1 MKNLMSTEWWTAAG
15 IRAAKTVVQTAA
27 ALLATQAASGTLDW
41 ASLAS
46 ASLLAGV
53 ASLGTS
59 LAGLPEL
66 EKADNSNQL

>member
-1 MKNLMSTEWWTAAG
+1 MKKLMSTEWWAAAG

-27 ALLATQAASGTLDW
+27 ALLATQAASSTLDW

-46 ASLLAGV
+46 ASLLAGI

-66 EKADNSNQL
+66 EQAQRTHQ